1 MYVFGIVAFNSR
13 QTKKVAL
20 TKRLKTMFV
29 ETSLQIADEFFIT
42 KSFQDLPTYV
52 REWFVLS

>member
-42 KSFQDLPTYV
+42 KSFQDLPTNV
-52 REWFVLS
+52 RE